1 MVLTDSS
8 PTFDPVLAG
17 GVLTLQTTGAESMFY
32 LQSAVNLAMP
42 INLVIDFNVRYVSG
56 TTTKPGETHI
66 GIFFNTLD
74 NVGGIVMVR
83 LGSVASIA
91 AGGAVRQTSAAV
103 TNDAF
108 HAYEI
113 SVAGTALGSTFTVF
127 QDSVPILTD
136 TLSTV
141 AVPTRVGFADGAT
154 AASGVADW
162 KSFSHN
168 ASAVPE
174 PSAWAIMLGSV
185 GMFVGGRRFGRKN
198 KA

>member
-1 MVLTDSS
+1 MGFSR
-8 PTFDPVLAG
+8 LAR
-17 GVLTLQTTGAESMFY
+17 TGAIREPERHRMREG
-32 LQSAVNLAMP
+32 V
-42 INLVIDFNVRYVSG
+42 
-56 TTTKPGETHI
+56 
-66 GIFFNTLD
+66 
-74 NVGGIVMVR
+74 
-83 LGSVASIA
+83 
-91 AGGAVRQTSAAV
+91 
-103 TNDAF
+103 
-108 HAYEI
+108 
-113 SVAGTALGSTFTVF
+113 
-127 QDSVPILTD
+127 D

-154 AASGVADW
+154 AASGVAEW